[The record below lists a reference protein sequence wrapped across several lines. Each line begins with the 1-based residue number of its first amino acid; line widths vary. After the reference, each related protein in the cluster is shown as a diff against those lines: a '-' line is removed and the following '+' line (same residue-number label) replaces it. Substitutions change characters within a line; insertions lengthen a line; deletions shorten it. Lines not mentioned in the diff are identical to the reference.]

1 MLWQPSNTSEDVLMH
16 YAKGS
21 RAKKHKYIAI
31 KNGRYIYPEDKTDA
45 YKKAQK
51 AASEHAPHFEGKAG
65 EYVYTYKYRTN
76 SPGTSGNE
84 LHVPYGTRNSA
95 NEDVDYIKG
104 VKRRGVENPSH
115 MRSDVERSDYF
126 AGAAAKYD
134 STKKRMAI
142 AKSLARDAEESQLG
156 QLAKK
161 KPAYYSNPD
170 QKKWETVAKSAGY
183 RQKQKEELAAKKQK
197 IKDAAQE
204 AGKNR
209 TEYEKNKANKETER
223 RENAA
228 FESAAREQEKGRNR
242 TAQNVKLLKGSAGFS
257 KTAAKLRQQG
267 KIASGGKTFKNENA
281 KSYLL
286 KEYRQSETAQ
296 SQKYYKKA
304 DQADKIFR
312 TAQTAANNDRRNTG
326 SYGGMASSNSK
337 KGKKPINKTARKNQ
351 RRAKIEFAAFKA
363 KRITKKAVSK
373 GKLIFSK
380 FIKN

>member
-76 SPGTSGNE
+76 SPETRNE
-84 LHVPYGTRNSA
+84 KLMIPYGRTNSA
-95 NEDVDYIKG
+95 TEAEDPYVT
-104 VKRRGVENPSH
+104 RRKSENPSH
-115 MRSDVERSDYF
+115 MRSDIERWDYF

-134 STKKRMAI
+134 STKKRMAT
-142 AKSLARDAEESQLG
+142 AKSLARDAEELQLDR
-156 QLAKK
+156 
-161 KPAYYSNPD
+161 D